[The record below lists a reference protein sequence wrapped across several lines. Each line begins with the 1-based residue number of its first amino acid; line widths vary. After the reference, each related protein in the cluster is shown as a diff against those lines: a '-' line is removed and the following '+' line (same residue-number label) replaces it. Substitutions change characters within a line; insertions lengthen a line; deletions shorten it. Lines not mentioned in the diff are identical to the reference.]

1 MYNYNRGVNIYQVSQ
16 DEYNGD
22 LKITFIPRGK
32 SFNATSDVNILEQI
46 RKKTD
51 EELTKK
57 GVIIQKSEIK
67 MTTTGNIEYTANYK
81 HRPKQFGIAIGTIV
95 SAIIKAIIQAVKAII
110 RFIINAIKQLIS
122 YIQKLTMKLITQL
135 KDLSGRVLGGG
146 SEQKDIDLKNPES
159 SLEEGSDDGLIPK
172 TKTAINPLLIAI
184 AIIVIAF
191 FFFKK
196 WNIEFLFQF
205 T

>member
-32 SFNATSDVNILEQI
+32 GFNATSDVNILEQI

-81 HRPKQFGIAIGTIV
+81 HRPKQFGIAIGAIV
-95 SAIIKAIIQAVKAII
+95 SAIIKAIIQAIKAII

-122 YIQKLTMKLITQL
+122 YIKKLTMKLITQL

-196 WNIEFLFQF
+196 
-205 T
+205 

>member
-32 SFNATSDVNILEQI
+32 GFNATSDVNILEQI

-67 MTTTGNIEYTANYK
+67 MTTMGNIEYIANYK
-81 HRPKQFGIAIGTIV
+81 HRPKQFGISIGAIV
-95 SAIIKAIIQAVKAII
+95 SSIINAIIQAIKAIIK
-110 RFIINAIKQLIS
+110 FIVNAIKQLIS
-122 YIQKLTMKLITQL
+122 YIKKLTMKLITQL
-135 KDLSGRVLGGG
+135 KDLSGRILGGG

-196 WNIEFLFQF
+196 
-205 T
+205 

>member
-81 HRPKQFGIAIGTIV
+81 HRPKQFGIAIGAIV
-95 SAIIKAIIQAVKAII
+95 SAIIKAIIQAIKAII

-122 YIQKLTMKLITQL
+122 YIKKLTMKLITQL

-196 WNIEFLFQF
+196 
-205 T
+205 

>member
-1 MYNYNRGVNIYQVSQ
+1 MYNYNRGVNVYQVSQ

-32 SFNATSDVNILEQI
+32 GFNATSNVNVLEQI
-46 RKKTD
+46 KRKTD
-51 EELTKK
+51 EELRKRN
-57 GVIIQKSEIK
+57 VDIQNSDIR

-81 HRPKQFGIAIGTIV
+81 YKQFGIAIGAIV
-95 SAIIKAIIQAVKAII
+95 SAIIKAIIQAVKSII
-110 RFIINAIKQLIS
+110 RFIVNAIKQLIS

-146 SEQKDIDLKNPES
+146 SEQKDIDLKNPEG
-159 SLEEGSDDGLIPK
+159 SLEEGSTSDDGLTPK
-172 TKTAINPLLIAI
+172 TQTTINPLLIAI

-191 FFFKK
+191 FLFKK
-196 WNIEFLFQF
+196 
-205 T
+205 

>member
-95 SAIIKAIIQAVKAII
+95 SSIIKAIIQAVKAII
-110 RFIINAIKQLIS
+110 RFIVNAIKQLIS
-122 YIQKLTMKLITQL
+122 YIKKLTMKLITQL

-146 SEQKDIDLKNPES
+146 SEQKDIDLKNPEG
-159 SLEEGSDDGLIPK
+159 SLEGSTSDDGLIPK
-172 TKTAINPLLIAI
+172 TETAINPLLIAI

-196 WNIEFLFQF
+196 
-205 T
+205 

>member
-1 MYNYNRGVNIYQVSQ
+1 MYNYNRGVNVYQVSQ

-32 SFNATSDVNILEQI
+32 GFNATSDVNVLEQI

-57 GVIIQKSEIK
+57 GVVIQKSDIK

-110 RFIINAIKQLIS
+110 KFIINAIKQLIS
-122 YIQKLTMKLITQL
+122 YIQKLTMKIITQL

-146 SEQKDIDLKNPES
+146 SEQKDIDLKNPEG
-159 SLEEGSDDGLIPK
+159 SLEEGSNGLIPK
-172 TKTAINPLLIAI
+172 TQTAINPLLIAI

>member
-1 MYNYNRGVNIYQVSQ
+1 MFWR
-16 DEYNGD
+16 
-22 LKITFIPRGK
+22 
-32 SFNATSDVNILEQI
+32 QI
-46 RKKTD
+46 KRKTD

-57 GVIIQKSEIK
+57 GVIIQKSDIK

-81 HRPKQFGIAIGTIV
+81 HRPKQFGIAIGAIV

-135 KDLSGRVLGGG
+135 KDLSGKVLGGG
-146 SEQKDIDLKNPES
+146 SEQKDIDLKNPEG

-196 WNIEFLFQF
+196 
-205 T
+205 

>member
-32 SFNATSDVNILEQI
+32 GFNATSDVNILEQI

-67 MTTTGNIEYTANYK
+67 MTTMGNIEYIANYK
-81 HRPKQFGIAIGTIV
+81 HRPKQFGISIGAIV
-95 SAIIKAIIQAVKAII
+95 SSIINAIIQAIKAIIK
-110 RFIINAIKQLIS
+110 FIVNAIKQLIS
-122 YIQKLTMKLITQL
+122 YIKKLTMKLITQL

-146 SEQKDIDLKNPES
+146 SEQKDIDLKDPEG
-159 SLEEGSDDGLIPK
+159 SLEGSTSDDGLIPK

-184 AIIVIAF
+184 TIIVIAF

-196 WNIEFLFQF
+196 
-205 T
+205 

>member
-67 MTTTGNIEYTANYK
+67 MTTTGNIEYISRYQY
-81 HRPKQFGIAIGTIV
+81 RLKQFGISIGAIV
-95 SAIIKAIIQAVKAII
+95 SSIINAIIQAIKAII

-122 YIQKLTMKLITQL
+122 YIKKLTMKLITQL

-196 WNIEFLFQF
+196 
-205 T
+205 

>member
-1 MYNYNRGVNIYQVSQ
+1 MYNYNRGVNVYQVSQ

-22 LKITFIPRGK
+22 LKITFIPRGGK
-32 SFNATSDVNILEQI
+32 NATSDVNVLENI
-46 RKKTD
+46 KRKTD
-51 EELTKK
+51 EELKK
-57 GVIIQKSEIK
+57 RGVEIQQSNIK

-81 HRPKQFGIAIGTIV
+81 HRPKQFGIAIGAIV

-135 KDLSGRVLGGG
+135 KDLSGKVLGGG
-146 SEQKDIDLKNPES
+146 SEQKDIDLKNPEG

-196 WNIEFLFQF
+196 
-205 T
+205 

>member
-32 SFNATSDVNILEQI
+32 GFNATSDVNILEQI

-67 MTTTGNIEYTANYK
+67 MTTTGNIEYVSRYQY
-81 HRPKQFGIAIGTIV
+81 RPKQFGIAIGAIV

-122 YIQKLTMKLITQL
+122 YIQKLTMKIITQL
-135 KDLSGRVLGGG
+135 RDISNRILGGG
-146 SEQKDIDLKNPES
+146 SEQKDIDLKNPEG

-172 TKTAINPLLIAI
+172 TKTSINPLLIAI

-191 FFFKK
+191 LFLKK
-196 WNIEFLFQF
+196 
-205 T
+205 

>member
-32 SFNATSDVNILEQI
+32 GFNATSDVNILEQI

-67 MTTTGNIEYTANYK
+67 ITTTGNIEYISRYQY
-81 HRPKQFGIAIGTIV
+81 RPKQFGISIGAIV
-95 SAIIKAIIQAVKAII
+95 SSIINAIIQAIKAII

-122 YIQKLTMKLITQL
+122 YIKKLTMKLITQL

-196 WNIEFLFQF
+196 
-205 T
+205 

>member
-1 MYNYNRGVNIYQVSQ
+1 MYNHNRGVNVYQVSQ

-22 LKITFIPRGK
+22 LKITFIPRGGK
-32 SFNATSDVNILEQI
+32 GFNATSDVNVLERI

-57 GVIIQKSEIK
+57 GVIIQKSDIK

-81 HRPKQFGIAIGTIV
+81 HRPKQFGIAIGVIV
-95 SAIIKAIIQAVKAII
+95 NAIIKAIISAVKAII

-122 YIQKLTMKLITQL
+122 YIQKLNMKLITQL

-146 SEQKDIDLKNPES
+146 SEQKDIDLKNPEG
-159 SLEEGSDDGLIPK
+159 SLEKGSTSDDGLIPK
-172 TKTAINPLLIAI
+172 TQTAINPLIIAI

-196 WNIEFLFQF
+196 
-205 T
+205 

>member
-22 LKITFIPRGK
+22 LKITFIPRGGK
-32 SFNATSDVNILEQI
+32 GFNATSDVNVLEQI

-51 EELTKK
+51 EELIKK
-57 GVIIQKSEIK
+57 GIIIQKSEIK

-81 HRPKQFGIAIGTIV
+81 HKPQFGIAIGAIV

-110 RFIINAIKQLIS
+110 KFIINAIKQLIQ

-135 KDLSGRVLGGG
+135 KDLSGKVLGGG
-146 SEQKDIDLKNPES
+146 SEQKDIDLKNPEG
-159 SLEEGSDDGLIPK
+159 SLEEGSTSNDGLIPK
-172 TKTAINPLLIAI
+172 TQIGINPLLIAI
-184 AIIVIAF
+184 SIIVIAF

-196 WNIEFLFQF
+196 
-205 T
+205 

>member
-32 SFNATSDVNILEQI
+32 GFNATSDVNVLEQI

-57 GVIIQKSEIK
+57 GVEIQQSNIK

-81 HRPKQFGIAIGTIV
+81 HRPKQFGIAIGAIV

-110 RFIINAIKQLIS
+110 KFIVNAIKQLIQ
-122 YIQKLTMKLITQL
+122 YIQKLTMKLLTQL
-135 KDLSGRVLGGG
+135 KDLSGKVLGGG
-146 SEQKDIDLKNPES
+146 SEQKDIDLKNPEG
-159 SLEEGSDDGLIPK
+159 SLEEGSTSDDGLIPK
-172 TKTAINPLLIAI
+172 TQTAINPLLIAI
-184 AIIVIAF
+184 AIIVIV
-191 FFFKK
+191 
-196 WNIEFLFQF
+196 FLFLKK
-205 T
+205 